1 MSAVRNEF
9 TCDIMKSKPGDVSDM
24 QRFEDGWD
32 RIFGKR
38 MADAPGSEPNSP
50 RLAAE
55 QVNLLDSA
63 PMNE

>member
-1 MSAVRNEF
+1 MTAVRNEF
-9 TCDIMKSKPGDVSDM
+9 TCDIMKSKPGDRSDM
-24 QRFEDGWD
+24 QRFEDGWE

-38 MADAPGSEPNSP
+38 MADADSP

-63 PMNE
+63 PIGEGDES